1 MQLQLVLIV
10 ITIVFVSITSSTDFW
25 NEQTVFTEPVYYD
38 CGSWIFYEENILEM
52 LSSLGGNIDQLGH
65 PFIEPLYNLRPDYRK
80 ISIPQELCKG
90 NHLPGLRQECH
101 FSVIIDQM
109 AQIVDIV
116 SQMNNGFF
124 IKCKRVDQLVPQPQP
139 YNLNECN
146 FECGQEII
154 TQNVIHLSLTRA
166 LSNIGPSDLRGT
178 QYHGNLYAPELNYW
192 IYPITQ
198 KNQKKSAAIV
208 PEYTYYIVLTP
219 SGEIKDV
226 IAKLMHKDFMK
237 CASTTKD
244 PPDNSL
250 DRNLEFGYMCGT
262 KFLGSKFVKRT
273 ALHAKKYRKSSI
285 RWNDF
290 PKPYDGPGSRSGLS
304 IFPIL
309 TNGKFYIGSVGR
321 VYKYFIV
328 INSNFEI
335 EFAVMKTPE
344 GYKLCD

>member
-25 NEQTVFTEPVYYD
+25 NEQTVFTEPAYYD

-52 LSSLGGNIDQLGH
+52 LSSLGENIDQLGH

-146 FECGQEII
+146 FECGHKII
-154 TQNVIHLSLTRA
+154 SHRVVHLSLTRA
-166 LSNIGPSDLRGT
+166 ISDDAPIDLRGT
-178 QYHGNLYAPELNYW
+178 QYHGNLYAPEIDYW
-192 IYPITQ
+192 IYPIPE
-198 KNQKKSAAIV
+198 KNQKKTAAIV
-208 PEYTYYIVLTP
+208 PEYTYYTVLSP
-219 SGEIKDV
+219 YGEIKDV
-226 IAKLMHKDFMK
+226 IAKLMHKGFMK
-237 CASTTKD
+237 CACTTKA
-244 PPDNSL
+244 PLVVSL
-250 DRNLEFGYMCGT
+250 DKKKGNYMCGT
-262 KFLGSKFVKRT
+262 KLLTLKFMKRT
-273 ALHAKKYRKSSI
+273 ALHAKRYKQRSK

-290 PKPYDGPGSRSGLS
+290 PKPYNGPGSRPGQFY
-304 IFPIL
+304 FPIL
-309 TNGKFYIGSVGR
+309 AKGNFYIGSVGR
-321 VYKYFIV
+321 KFKYFIV